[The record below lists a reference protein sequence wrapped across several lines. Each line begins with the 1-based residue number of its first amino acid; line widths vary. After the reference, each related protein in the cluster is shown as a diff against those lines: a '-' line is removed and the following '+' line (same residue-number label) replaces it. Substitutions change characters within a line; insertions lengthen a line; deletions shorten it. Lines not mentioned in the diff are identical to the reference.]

1 MIRLASLLTVLTLT
15 ACGGKAAAPATPAPA
30 GGPTGTLKELQNG
43 DRACYVVVEVDGADQ
58 SIEGD
63 FELCPGASQ
72 DASGLIG
79 QRVTWTTKKANVQA
93 ASCQGDPDCAD
104 SDEVDLIVTIT
115 AAPSAGG
122 AAPRCRARRPP
133 GRKLPPGIDRVTRGR
148 WPSPKPRLRPRRE
161 RPGRAA
167 ACSTSRSRSCT
178 S

>member
-115 AAPSAGG
+115 ARHSAPARPAG
-122 AAPRCRARRPP
+122 A
-133 GRKLPPGIDRVTRGR
+133 GRKLPPAIARVTRGR
-148 WPSPKPRLRPRRE
+148 WPSPKPRLRPRRK